1 MNLRSASPDT
11 VAPLPFRGM
20 TRYPYGPDEHYPRT
34 KAHREYLERYNTRTV
49 HRSIPLMVSLDP
61 RGDRR

>member
-20 TRYPYGPDEHYPRT
+20 TMYPYSGGEHYPRT
-34 KAHREYLERYNTRTV
+34 KAYREYLERYNTRIV
-49 HRSIPLMVSLDP
+49 SRPFPLLVGT
-61 RGDRR
+61 R